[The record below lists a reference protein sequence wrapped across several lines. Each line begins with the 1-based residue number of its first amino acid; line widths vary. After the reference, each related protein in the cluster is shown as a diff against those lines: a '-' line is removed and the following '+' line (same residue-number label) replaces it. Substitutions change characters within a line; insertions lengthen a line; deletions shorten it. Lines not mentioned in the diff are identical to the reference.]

1 MAEKKAEKKESK
13 VAYVVASPFNDKD
26 DFSKSYAK
34 GEDVSHFDEGRL
46 ADLVE
51 RKLVK
56 VSE

>member
-1 MAEKKAEKKESK
+1 MAH
-13 VAYVVASPFNDKD
+13 VVASPFNDKD